1 MTEQQYNRAIAIYER
16 INDLVRVKKEIAG
29 TEDHR
34 LSYTWK
40 TSSREWSVCDTWD
53 MMKIGE
59 ILDKHDL
66 MIRQEI
72 DEEIE
77 RLKAEI
83 KRL

>member
-1 MTEQQYNRAIAIYER
+1 MTEQQYNRAIAIYES

-40 TSSREWSVCDTWD
+40 TSSREWRVCDTLD

>member
-16 INDLVRVKKEIAG
+16 LNALERVKKEING
-29 TEDHR
+29 SEKHR
-34 LSYTWK
+34 LSYIWK
-40 TSSREWSVCDTWD
+40 GSSEWRVCDDWD
-53 MMKIGE
+53 MREIGE

-77 RLKAEI
+77 RLNAEI

>member
-16 INDLVRVKKEIAG
+16 IDELVRVKREIAG
-29 TEDHR
+29 TENHR

-40 TSSREWSVCDTWD
+40 TCSSEWRVCDIWN
-53 MMKIGE
+53 MLRIGE